1 MPDTTGNP
9 NGETGPNLP
18 DVSAENPT
26 ATPAEPAFEVPAK
39 YAGKSIEDVIKMH
52 VEAEKA
58 MGRQGNELGELRRF
72 ADSLVQ
78 RDLSQA
84 SEPKKDQS
92 AAAPAVEWNDEDP
105 TGSVQAMIKAAL
117 SDELAGVKQSLGTLG
132 AQTTEA
138 RLVEAHGK
146 SVAKTWQSQGF
157 VDWVSASKVR
167 QQLYATG
174 NRGDFDS
181 AHELLDTYKALNKTA
196 APSDD
201 PEPATAEDPTAAAK
215 KVQLESASGRKASNA
230 GKPTYR
236 RADIM
241 KMRQENPDEYRAH
254 FAAIQQAYIEGRV
267 V

>member
-1 MPDTTGNP
+1 MPNTDGNP
-9 NGETGPNLP
+9 TEDTGLNLP

-26 ATPAEPAFEVPAK
+26 ATPAESTFEVPEK
-39 YAGKSIEDVIKMH
+39 YSGKSIEDVIKMH
-52 VEAEKA
+52 IEAEKA

-78 RDLSQA
+78 RDLSMA
-84 SEPKKDQS
+84 SEPKKDHS
-92 AAAPAVEWNDEDP
+92 DAAPAVEWDDDDLK
-105 TGSVQAMIKAAL
+105 GSVQSMIKAAL
-117 SDELAGVKQSLGTLG
+117 NDELAGVKQSLGTLG
-132 AQTTEA
+132 AQTTES

-146 SVAKTWQSQGF
+146 NVAKTWKSQNF
-157 VDWVSASKVR
+157 VDWVSSSKVR

-181 AHELLDTYKALNKTA
+181 AHELLDTYKALNKTE

-201 PEPATAEDPTAAAK
+201 PEPTPADPTNAAK

-241 KMRQENPDEYRAH
+241 RLRQENPKEYRAN
-254 FAAIQQAYIEGRV
+254 FDAIQKAYIEGRV